1 MPIDCGVPQ
10 GFVLNPLHDHNDHV
24 NNIVI
29 KLIRANLLS
38 LRIKNYVSMK
48 TLKILTLRYLTLT

>member
-10 GFVLNPLHDHNDHV
+10 GFVLNLLHDHNDLV
-24 NNIVI
+24 NDIAI

-38 LRIKNYVSMK
+38 LTIKNYVSMK
-48 TLKILTLRYLTLT
+48 TLKILSLQYLTLT